1 MLYLYVTHTIRV
13 ASKMASRYI
22 ARILLCRGEVM
33 ARNSIPKEADFSEP
47 LDGPSLMFEELDGLL
62 GYRLRRAQGAMHR
75 DFMATVASLDLT
87 QKQAATLWLINS
99 NPGVA
104 QVSVAGALGMDRA
117 TMMAIVDRLEERGL
131 VIRKRS
137 SADRRRQ
144 ELYLTPAGQ
153 NTLRKAKARIAKHE
167 ERFKSLFT
175 AAELESLLAA
185 LQKLQ
190 DAT

>member
-1 MLYLYVTHTIRV
+1 M
-13 ASKMASRYI
+13 S
-22 ARILLCRGEVM
+22 
-33 ARNSIPKEADFSEP
+33 RNSNRKVTDLPEDI
-47 LDGPSLMFEELDGLL
+47 DGPSVMFQELDGLL

-75 DFMATVASLDLT
+75 DFMTAVASLDLT
-87 QKQAATLWLINS
+87 QKQAATLWLING

-104 QVSVAGALGMDRA
+104 QVSVAAALDMDRA
-117 TMMAIVDRLEERGL
+117 TMMSIIDRLEDRGL

-137 SADRRRQ
+137 STDRRRQ

-175 AAELESLLAA
+175 PAELDALLAA

-190 DAT
+190 APP

>member
-1 MLYLYVTHTIRV
+1 MMPRK
-13 ASKMASRYI
+13 S
-22 ARILLCRGEVM
+22 
-33 ARNSIPKEADFSEP
+33 NSNLDELSEP
-47 LDGPSLMFEELDGLL
+47 LDGPSLMFEDLDGLL

-75 DFMATVASLDLT
+75 DFMAAVASLDLT

-104 QVSVAGALGMDRA
+104 QVAVAAALGMDRA
-117 TMMAIVDRLEERGL
+117 TMMAIIDRLEERHL
-131 VIRKRS
+131 VIRQRS
-137 SADRRRQ
+137 STDRRRQ

-153 NTLRKAKARIAKHE
+153 SALRKAKARIAKHE

-185 LQKLQ
+185 LQRLQ
-190 DAT
+190 DAG

>member
-1 MLYLYVTHTIRV
+1 
-13 ASKMASRYI
+13 
-22 ARILLCRGEVM
+22 M
-33 ARNSIPKEADFSEP
+33 ARNSSPKVDDLSEP
-47 LDGPSLMFEELDGLL
+47 LDGPSLMFQELDGLL

-75 DFMATVASLDLT
+75 DFMAAVASLDLT
-87 QKQAATLWLINS
+87 QKQAATLWLIHS
-99 NPGVA
+99 NAGVA

-117 TMMAIVDRLEERGL
+117 TMMAIVDRLEDRGL

-137 SADRRRQ
+137 STDRRRQ

-167 ERFKSLFT
+167 ERFRALFT
-175 AAELESLLAA
+175 AAELGSLLNA

-190 DAT
+190 DAA

>member
-1 MLYLYVTHTIRV
+1 
-13 ASKMASRYI
+13 
-22 ARILLCRGEVM
+22 M
-33 ARNSIPKEADFSEP
+33 ARNSSPKVDDLSEP

-75 DFMATVASLDLT
+75 DFMAAVASLDLT
-87 QKQAATLWLINS
+87 QKQAATLWLIHS
-99 NPGVA
+99 NAGVA
-104 QVSVAGALGMDRA
+104 QVSVAAALGMDRA

-131 VIRKRS
+131 VIRRRS
-137 SADRRRQ
+137 STDRRRQ

-175 AAELESLLAA
+175 AAELESLLKA